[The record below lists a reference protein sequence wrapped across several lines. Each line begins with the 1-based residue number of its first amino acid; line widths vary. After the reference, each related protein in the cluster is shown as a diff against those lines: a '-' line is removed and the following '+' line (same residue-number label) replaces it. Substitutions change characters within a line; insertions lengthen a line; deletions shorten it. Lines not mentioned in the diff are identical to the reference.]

1 MSAPIELEF
10 RPGPA
15 AISLARR
22 AVDQLAGVAP
32 DPLIDNVRLLVSE
45 LITNCVR
52 HAGLRDDAWIGLRID
67 MGRDGVLRGEITDPG
82 PGFVPKEQVLTIS
95 QESGWG
101 LYLVD
106 QIADRWGVERDG
118 VTRVWFEIDR
128 PRN

>member
-1 MSAPIELEF
+1 MSAPIELEL
-10 RPGPA
+10 RPSPA

-22 AVDQLAGVAP
+22 AVDQLAGAAP

-45 LITNCVR
+45 LITNSVR
-52 HAGLRDDAWIGLRID
+52 HAGLRDDARIGLRIYL
-67 MGRDGVLRGEITDPG
+67 GDGVLRGEITDPG
-82 PGFVPKEQVLTIS
+82 PGFVPREQVLTIS
-95 QESGWG
+95 QQSGWG

-128 PRN
+128 PEN